1 MNCVEFFRCLLERI
15 GTRRRWLGT
24 STAHTFT
31 HRRASLWFFL
41 SCEQEEKAHVQLALR
56 VGVLGAVP
64 SGEGEVRCEQLDMV
78 IKWIGDFQAANRQ
91 PDEEVAFD
99 VLCGDFNFDNC
110 SPGWSIT
117 AFPSAVLAIAC
128 C

>member
-1 MNCVEFFRCLLERI
+1 MQ
-15 GTRRRWLGT
+15 
-24 STAHTFT
+24 
-31 HRRASLWFFL
+31 LW
-41 SCEQEEKAHVQLALR
+41 VT
-56 VGVLGAVP
+56 VGVLGVVP
-64 SGEGEVRCEQLDMV
+64 SGEGDVRCEQLDMV
-78 IKWIGDFQAANRQ
+78 IKWIGEFQAANRQ

-117 AFPSAVLAIAC
+117 VFLSVILSITC

>member
-1 MNCVEFFRCLLERI
+1 MDVC
-15 GTRRRWLGT
+15 
-24 STAHTFT
+24 A
-31 HRRASLWFFL
+31 
-41 SCEQEEKAHVQLALR
+41 LALT
-56 VGVLGAVP
+56 VGVLGVVP
-64 SGEGEVRCEQLDMV
+64 LGDGEVRCEQLDMV
-78 IKWIGDFQAANRQ
+78 IKWIGDFQAAKRQ

-117 AFPSAVLAIAC
+117 VFQSVVFAIAC